1 MARSEEEVI
10 IRETAKSTAINWGTN
25 APFEIVGSIQIRKVG
40 FAGDH
45 VVRIQIACKDESLS
59 ALTPVARQ
67 IVFRELETHGLE
79 SEILEY
85 TPSVGCE
92 SSRRYKF
99 TDCNESSPTKG
110 ERKYGKLRH
119 WTFRIKPEHVGH
131 FEWDW
136 KTGKFPER
144 KAS

>member
-10 IRETAKSTAINWGTN
+10 IRETAKSTVINWGTT
-25 APFEIVGSIQIRKVG
+25 APFEIVGGITIKRIG
-40 FAGDH
+40 FASIP
-45 VVRIQIACKDESLS
+45 VVRIEIACKDEHLG
-59 ALTPVARQ
+59 AITPVARQ
-67 IVFRELETHGLE
+67 IVFRELESHGLE
-79 SEILEY
+79 SEILEF
-85 TPSVGCE
+85 TPTVGCD

-110 ERKYGKLRH
+110 QGKFGKLRH
-119 WTFRIKPEHVGH
+119 WHFEIKKEHVGH

-136 KTGKFPER
+136 KSGRFPER